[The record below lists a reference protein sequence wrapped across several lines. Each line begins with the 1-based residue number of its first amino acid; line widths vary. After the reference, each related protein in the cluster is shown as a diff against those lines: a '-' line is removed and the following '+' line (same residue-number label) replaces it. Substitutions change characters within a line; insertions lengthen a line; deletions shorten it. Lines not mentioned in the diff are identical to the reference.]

1 MAAFASRID
10 NYIFAARNG
19 QVSDEGLPVYAFRS
33 GLAHLRGGEI
43 GIDVHPVHQLHLS
56 SAFSCVYAREAGG
69 DNLPLIPAPR
79 LYSEIKWE
87 LSHGGRL
94 FNNAFIAL
102 NTDWNMRQDRFYG
115 RDDTETATP
124 AYVLLGAS
132 AGTDLVI
139 RGKTRLS
146 LYLIGNNLTDQ
157 VYMPHLSRLKYI
169 GVANMGRNVVLKVI
183 VPL

>member
-1 MAAFASRID
+1 
-10 NYIFAARNG
+10 
-19 QVSDEGLPVYAFRS
+19 
-33 GLAHLRGGEI
+33 
-43 GIDVHPVHQLHLS
+43 
-56 SAFSCVYAREAGG
+56 
-69 DNLPLIPAPR
+69 
-79 LYSEIKWE
+79 
-87 LSHGGRL
+87 
-94 FNNAFIAL
+94 
-102 NTDWNMRQDRFYG
+102 MRQDRFYG